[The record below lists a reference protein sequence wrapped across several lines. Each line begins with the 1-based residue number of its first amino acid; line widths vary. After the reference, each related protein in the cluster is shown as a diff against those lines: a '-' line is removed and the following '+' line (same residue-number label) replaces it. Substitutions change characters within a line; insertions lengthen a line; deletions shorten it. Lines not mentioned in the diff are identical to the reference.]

1 MADQCAT
8 LDERPL
14 RCYAALFENHFQLVH
29 HSGVPFVFLEGLQPK
44 EWKPDGHVYALTV
57 RETLVRFGLVSIN
70 ERLRMLPFVVESPSM
85 FYMFR
90 SNGQY
95 PQLLTAI
102 NALYREHGYQGD
114 RYVVPSVETLIKTA
128 S

>member
-14 RCYAALFENHFQLVH
+14 RCYAALFETKFQLVQH
-29 HSGVPFVFLEGLQPK
+29 AGVPFVFLEGLQPK

-70 ERLRMLPFVVESPSM
+70 EQLRLFPFVVEAPRM
-85 FYMFR
+85 FYLFKA
-90 SNGQY
+90 NEQY
-95 PQLLTAI
+95 VPLLKAI
-102 NALYREHGYQGD
+102 NALYREHGHTGD
-114 RYVVPSVETLIKTA
+114 RFPIPTTQSILKPTP
-128 S
+128 